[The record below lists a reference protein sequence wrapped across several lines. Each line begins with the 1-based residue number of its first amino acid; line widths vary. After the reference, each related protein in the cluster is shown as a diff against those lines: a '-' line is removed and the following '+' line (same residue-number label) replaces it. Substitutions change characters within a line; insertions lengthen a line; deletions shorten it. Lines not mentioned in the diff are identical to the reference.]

1 VQAHHKVLLAA
12 LRKNRRIRAHS
23 QANDSYLSSGHHYYD
38 VSIPTLRAIAKTWLK
53 ENKDIPNEQ
62 FLALLNCLYRGR
74 SYEEKV
80 LAGILLSYHRAGRR
94 TIGPKQLDAWLDHVV
109 GWAEIDSLCQN
120 AFTADEMIA
129 DWHGWER
136 FIGNLSRDENINKR
150 RAAPVFLTTPVRD
163 SDDERLASL
172 AFQTVE
178 TLKSEREII
187 ITKALSWL
195 LRSMVKH
202 HKPMVASY
210 VKARRDSLPAIAVR
224 ETIRKIQTGRK

>member
-1 VQAHHKVLLAA
+1 MPAHHKILLAA
-12 LRKNRRIRAHS
+12 LRKNRRIRKHS

-38 VSIPTLRAIAKTWLK
+38 ISIPTLRALAKTWLK
-53 ENKDIPNEQ
+53 ENKGIPHEQ

-80 LAGILLSYHRAGRR
+80 LASILLSYHRAGRR
-94 TIGPKQLDAWLDHVV
+94 TIGLRQLDAWLDRLV

-120 AFTADEMIA
+120 AFTADEMVA
-129 DWHGWER
+129 DWRGWER
-136 FIGNLSRDENINKR
+136 FIRNLSRHQNINKR
-150 RAAPVFLTTPVRD
+150 RAALVFLTTPVCD

-172 AFQTVE
+172 AFQAVE

-195 LRSMVKH
+195 LRSLVKH
-202 HKPMVASY
+202 HKPKVASY
-210 VKARRDSLPAIAVR
+210 IKESRGSLPAIAVR
-224 ETIRKIQTGRK
+224 ETTRKIQTGRK